1 LSNERVVKASRSD
14 WSNQSAMR
22 VTIQKMVETEGN
34 HNPSKDSQNK
44 VYSQPIFFIE
54 TPNTYENKA

>member
-1 LSNERVVKASRSD
+1 
-14 WSNQSAMR
+14 MR
-22 VTIQKMVETEGN
+22 ITIQKMVETEGN

-54 TPNTYENKA
+54 TPNMHENKA